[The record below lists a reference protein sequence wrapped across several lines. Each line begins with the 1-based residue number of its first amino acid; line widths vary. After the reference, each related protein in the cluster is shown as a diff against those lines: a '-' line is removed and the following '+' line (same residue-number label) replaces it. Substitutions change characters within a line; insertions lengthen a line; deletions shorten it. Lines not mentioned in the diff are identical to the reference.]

1 MIFALVAALA
11 VAAPNAPHPQEP
23 KTFRDWTV
31 GCDNGRVCLAVALQP
46 ETENLDQ
53 WLTLDLERG
62 AAAEARP
69 RIAIDVEAP
78 AGAGVWA
85 DGRKLAVVL
94 GSGRQSGLVVSGAE
108 ALVAALRSA
117 TKLEVRDGSGKRLG
131 SISPAGASA
140 ALLYMD
146 DQQQR
151 IGTVTALARPGPRP
165 TSAVPAP
172 PAYPIVHAAPRSA
185 RPPRRMAKAEWV
197 KLRLAACDDGDPDDG
212 VVPDFYR
219 LDAGHSLASIPAHCL
234 SGAYNGASLFYVAG
248 ESGPWR
254 PADYDYPLDNGGEQG
269 SAALQFNADY
279 DPRTGMLDMFMK
291 GRGLND
297 CGTTDEYAWDGA
309 RFRLTYAGRMDP
321 CRGAMVRIPVWKA
334 VVR

>member
-1 MIFALVAALA
+1 MILALLAALA
-11 VAAPNAPHPQEP
+11 AAAPNAPRPSEP
-23 KTFRDWTV
+23 KLFKDWTV
-31 GCDNGRVCLAVALQP
+31 GCDNGRACLAVALQP
-46 ETENLDQ
+46 DEGDPEG

-62 AAAEARP
+62 AAPEAPP
-69 RIAIDVEAP
+69 RIEIDVEAP
-78 AGAGVWA
+78 AGAGVYA
-85 DGRKLAVVL
+85 DGRKLPVVL
-94 GSGRQSGLVVSGAE
+94 GTGKQSGRVTSGAD

-117 TKLEVRDGSGKRLG
+117 TKLEVRDAAGKRLG
-131 SISPAGASA
+131 MISPAGASA

-146 DQQQR
+146 DKQGR
-151 IGTVTALARPGPRP
+151 VGTATALARPGSKPA
-165 TSAVPAP
+165 TAVPAP
-172 PAYPIVHAAPRSA
+172 PAYPIVHPAPRSA
-185 RPPRRMAKAEWV
+185 KPPRRMAKAEWV

-234 SGAYNGASLFYVAG
+234 SGAYNGASLLYVAG
-248 ESGPWR
+248 EMGPWR
-254 PADYDYPLDNGGEQG
+254 PAPYDYPLDNGDGEG

-279 DPRTGMLDMFMK
+279 DPRTGLLEMFMK

-297 CGTTDEYAWDGA
+297 CGTTEDYAWDGTS
-309 RFRLTYAGRMDP
+309 FRLTYAGRMDP